1 VADVRSPRRA
11 NSARL
16 LTKAQAAAYCGTSVA
31 TFRIVC
37 PVRPIALGK
46 SKRLERFDIVALDRW
61 IDGMSADGA
70 ISGRDWLAA
79 MDTAHD
85 HRSR

>member
-1 VADVRSPRRA
+1 VSVPRRA
-11 NSARL
+11 NSRL
-16 LTKAQAAAYCGTSVA
+16 LTRAQAAEYCGVGIT
-31 TFRIVC
+31 TFTMLC

-79 MDTAHD
+79 MDTGHD

>member
-1 VADVRSPRRA
+1 VKVQSPRRA

-16 LTKAQAAAYCGTSVA
+16 LTRGQAASYCGVSV
-31 TFRIVC
+31 TVFRVVC
-37 PVRPIALGK
+37 PLRPIALGK

-70 ISGRDWLAA
+70 TSGRDWLAA
-79 MDTAHD
+79 MDTGHD